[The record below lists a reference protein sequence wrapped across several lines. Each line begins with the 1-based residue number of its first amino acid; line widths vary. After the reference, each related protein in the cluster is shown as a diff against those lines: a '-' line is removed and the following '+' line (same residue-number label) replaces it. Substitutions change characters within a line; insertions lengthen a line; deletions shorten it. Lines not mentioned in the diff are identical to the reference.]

1 MSTKC
6 LMAATLGLLTWIS
19 LALPLLLLLWA
30 QPLSQPQGTTLGPS
44 RQLGALRPALGCSA
58 CPSSSPTGETIS
70 LHLCNYRIAVCLLTS
85 FGVGLFPGL
94 ISVGLVSSCDCP
106 TCCIL
111 LRTWPDLL
119 HPSLLDG
126 HSRGQAPPCHG
137 TEKLAASDFLGLTV
151 SPCHHPPDTCGQRDS
166 RKSQEPIHTDAKL
179 WFPMAPGLKSN
190 LVMEFWGP

>member
-1 MSTKC
+1 
-6 LMAATLGLLTWIS
+6 MAATLGLLTWIS

-119 HPSLLDG
+119 HPSLLEPQPWAG
-126 HSRGQAPPCHG
+126 SPMPRHREACCFRLPGPHSLSLPPS
-137 TEKLAASDFLGLTV
+137 T
-151 SPCHHPPDTCGQRDS
+151 
-166 RKSQEPIHTDAKL
+166 
-179 WFPMAPGLKSN
+179 
-190 LVMEFWGP
+190 